1 MPAPQLP
8 GSDLLVPKAG
18 PDRPFPRTRCPAY
31 DVDASV
37 APLIITEALFAAS
50 CNNLDDKWLYLIVTF
65 GSECPSICWT
75 SKSVR
80 PLFTSKQGKGLGG
93 RLVTKGKNGESS
105 ERYQSK
111 YSLLISS
118 EFILAIT
125 NSRLQNPMTVKA
137 VTERET
143 TRSNSSLNWNGC
155 PIFIDDKAVIETDG
169 AYCVAIY
176 SM

>member
-1 MPAPQLP
+1 M
-8 GSDLLVPKAG
+8 
-18 PDRPFPRTRCPAY
+18 
-31 DVDASV
+31 
-37 APLIITEALFAAS
+37 
-50 CNNLDDKWLYLIVTF
+50 
-65 GSECPSICWT
+65 
-75 SKSVR
+75 
-80 PLFTSKQGKGLGG
+80 
-93 RLVTKGKNGESS
+93 LVTKGKNGESS

-143 TRSNSSLNWNGC
+143 TRSIFNWNGC
-155 PIFIDDKAVIETDG
+155 SIFIDDKAVIETDG

>member
-1 MPAPQLP
+1 M
-8 GSDLLVPKAG
+8 
-18 PDRPFPRTRCPAY
+18 
-31 DVDASV
+31 
-37 APLIITEALFAAS
+37 
-50 CNNLDDKWLYLIVTF
+50 
-65 GSECPSICWT
+65 
-75 SKSVR
+75 
-80 PLFTSKQGKGLGG
+80 
-93 RLVTKGKNGESS
+93 VTKGKNGESS

-155 PIFIDDKAVIETDG
+155 AIFIDDKAVIETDG